1 MKANNLTQA
10 TKELAAQGVDFKT
23 LNVSE
28 EVKEH
33 DAKFYHY
40 VCIEAVQEGMV
51 INLQARVVKV
61 NHLDVAKGK
70 AIDMSNFKKV
80 VVLHDPT
87 IKPPEPKKATPKKAT
102 PTDEAE

>member
-28 EVKEH
+28 DIKEH
-33 DAKFYHY
+33 DAKFYHFI
-40 VCIEAVQEGMV
+40 CIEAVQQGLSV
-51 INLQARVVKV
+51 QLQARVVKV

-80 VVLHDPT
+80 VVLHDPS
-87 IKPPEPKKATPKKAT
+87 KKAPRAPKAQ
-102 PTDEAE
+102 AE

>member
-10 TKELAAQGVDFKT
+10 TKELSAQGVDFKT

-28 EVKEH
+28 DIKDH
-33 DAKFYHY
+33 DGKFYHY
-40 VCIEAVQEGMV
+40 ICIEAVQQGLSV
-51 INLQARVVKV
+51 SLKARVVKV
-61 NHLDVAKGK
+61 NHLDVAKGT

-87 IKPPEPKKATPKKAT
+87 IKPPEPKKAAPKKAGT
-102 PTDEAE
+102 GDEAE

>member
-10 TKELAAQGVDFKT
+10 TKELAAQGVEFKT

-28 EVKEH
+28 DIKEH
-33 DAKFYHY
+33 DAKFYHFI
-40 VCIEAVQEGMV
+40 CIEAVQQGLSV
-51 INLQARVVKV
+51 QLQARVVKV

-80 VVLHDPT
+80 VVLHDPS
-87 IKPPEPKKATPKKAT
+87 KKAPRAPKAKA
-102 PTDEAE
+102 E

>member
-10 TKELAAQGVDFKT
+10 TKELAAQGVEFKT

-28 EVKEH
+28 DIKEH

-40 VCIEAVQEGMV
+40 VCIEAVQQGLSV
-51 INLQARVVKV
+51 QLQARVVKV

-80 VVLHDPT
+80 VVLHDPS
-87 IKPPEPKKATPKKAT
+87 KKAPRAPKAKA
-102 PTDEAE
+102 E

>member
-23 LNVSE
+23 LNVSD
-28 EVKEH
+28 EVKDH

-40 VCIEAVQEGMV
+40 ICIEAVQQGLTV
-51 INLQARVVKV
+51 NLQARIVKV
-61 NHLDVAKGK
+61 NHLDVAKGT

-87 IKPPEPKKATPKKAT
+87 KKAPRAPKAKA
-102 PTDEAE
+102 E